1 MKSNFRFLASALLAS
16 FLCSAPSALG
26 QPTVNAKVSDGIFLS
41 QTATTVLVLA
51 LGPGDHWG
59 GDGDHG
65 KKGCGDRDR
74 DGRRGGNCSQVP
86 EGGTNFMYLTLAGLC
101 CLATG
106 IFTIRR
112 RTRLPGTN

>member
-1 MKSNFRFLASALLAS
+1 MKLNPRFLPSALLTAS
-16 FLCSAPSALG
+16 LCFAPSALG
-26 QPTVNAKVSDGIFLS
+26 QPTVNAKVSNGIFLS
-41 QTATTVLVLA
+41 QSATTALVLA
-51 LGPGDHWG
+51 FGPGDHWG

-65 KKGCGDRDR
+65 KKGCGDR